1 MVKVHSKSASSLK
14 DKTKKALVTTL
25 SKGTSL
31 QKIPPV
37 KANKVSSQ
45 IGQLSLYDQLEL
57 LRKENKELSKQ
68 ITELKKCTPIYS
80 VATQRSHLIAKPR
93 GEVGRGNKFGH
104 PNKKNSEGYCL
115 KDELGLKYKKSLY
128 LRIRVCLSCLLGL
141 TLLTLQVGIC
151 SQIFIFF
158 FLYRIHSP
166 GCRCYY
172 NWWCNSCSE
181 YIFQISLVC

>member
-80 VATQRSHLIAKPR
+80 VATQRSHLIAKP
-93 GEVGRGNKFGH
+93 
-104 PNKKNSEGYCL
+104 
-115 KDELGLKYKKSLY
+115 
-128 LRIRVCLSCLLGL
+128 
-141 TLLTLQVGIC
+141 
-151 SQIFIFF
+151 
-158 FLYRIHSP
+158 
-166 GCRCYY
+166 
-172 NWWCNSCSE
+172 
-181 YIFQISLVC
+181 